1 MEQKSLNAPWDQ
13 RFTWDELMTLAVCLS
28 LDLLEYLLPIL
39 MAPIFGDMVDLIGI
53 VFTIIYFR
61 FYGILPMIELIP
73 GFDILPLYTITWITW
88 YIQSSRVRKK
98 QIREQLDAWR

>member
-1 MEQKSLNAPWDQ
+1 
-13 RFTWDELMTLAVCLS
+13 MTLAVCLS

-61 FYGILPMIELIP
+61 FHGILPMIELIP